1 MLNKEEVR
9 KHYIFTTEHELDD
22 DNKMLKEYIEQL
34 EIDKQKI
41 IEKLEERIKSV
52 EKCYQELIKPYYDEK
67 IKIIKLKNEK
77 DCINAY
83 LAGDI
88 LGLEKIEKDLREQG
102 YTDKDDIIKMLI
114 STYKANYIFL
124 ECQTEEYADNFY
136 DYAEN
141 LYKKMLNMLFD
152 MLNIDIKKYW
162 ERI

>member
-1 MLNKEEVR
+1 MK
-9 KHYIFTTEHELDD
+9 
-22 DNKMLKEYIEQL
+22 
-34 EIDKQKI
+34 KQT
-41 IEKLEERIKSV
+41 
-52 EKCYQELIKPYYDEK
+52 
-67 IKIIKLKNEK
+67 IKLKNEK

-83 LAGDI
+83 LTGDI
-88 LGLEKIEKDLREQG
+88 IGLEKIEKDLREQG
-102 YTDKDDIIKMLI
+102 YTDEDDIIKMLT